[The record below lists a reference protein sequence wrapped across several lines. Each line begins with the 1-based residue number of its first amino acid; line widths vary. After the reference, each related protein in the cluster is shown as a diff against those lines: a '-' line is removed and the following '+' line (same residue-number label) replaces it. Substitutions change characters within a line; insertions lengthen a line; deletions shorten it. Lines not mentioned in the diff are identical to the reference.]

1 MTEALLIMCIMYAIL
16 IIASI
21 VLRNNVKFVMLFS
34 VVSVAVGLLIAGFQ
48 LDTRALE
55 GLSGYLDA
63 IFYALTGAAFMA
75 VLHGNGT
82 LRWIFSRIAAIQNG
96 LVKSLLLTLFIAIPG
111 MVSGM
116 ATVSLITAGAI
127 AGEYLIKNGMP
138 ARKATAY
145 VATASIAG
153 MLLPPFSLIPMVF
166 LSNSFAGLTL
176 PLLALGLPMLLVVAL
191 VFAKPVATASS
202 MPVDSSEVPGH
213 FPCVI
218 PLIAALVLYLCYDI
232 GKAFL
237 PFLGLP
243 LIAALACVLAVI
255 LPAGKRGN
263 PITQIGDLFVKIA
276 PFIAA
281 VVLLGMVRATA
292 SRCGVFGALTAVTYD
307 MNKGLTGVIAFVVMA
322 AVGIFSG
329 WYPFMALSAV
339 AFSFSANG
347 SSIGVALAYTAL
359 MALVMLFSRKN
370 NFFDQTF
377 AVLSQGD
384 EAQKSTDNLKAAWIP
399 ALALAALFAIFYFAS
414 SMITGL
420 RI

>member
-1 MTEALLIMCIMYAIL
+1 MTEALLIMCIMYATL

-75 VLHGNGT
+75 VLNGNGT
-82 LRWIFSRIAAIQNG
+82 LQWIFSRITAIHNG
-96 LVKSLLLTLFIAIPG
+96 PVKSLLLTLFIAIPG

-116 ATVSLITAGAI
+116 ATVSLLTAGAI

-138 ARKATAY
+138 TRKVAAY
-145 VATASIAG
+145 IATASVAG
-153 MLLPPFSLIPMVF
+153 MLLPPYSLIPMVF

-176 PLLALGLPMLLVVAL
+176 PLLALGLPLLLVVAL
-191 VFAKPVATASS
+191 VFARPVAAACVV
-202 MPVDSSEVPGH
+202 PVDSATAPGH
-213 FPCVI
+213 FPCIV

-232 GKAFL
+232 GKTFL

-243 LIAALACVLAVI
+243 LIAALACILAVL

-263 PITQIGDLFVKIA
+263 LITQIGDLFVKIA
-276 PFIAA
+276 PFVAA
-281 VVLLGMVRATA
+281 VALLGMVRATA
-292 SRCGVFGALTAVTYD
+292 SRCGVFGALSAVTYD
-307 MNKGLTGVIAFVVMA
+307 MNKDLTGVIAFVAMA
-322 AVGIFSG
+322 AVGVFSG
-329 WYPFMALSAV
+329 WFPFMALSAV

-347 SSIGVALAYTAL
+347 GSIGVALAYTAL
-359 MALVMLFSRKN
+359 MALVMLFSRRN
-370 NFFDQTF
+370 NLFDQTL
-377 AVLSQGD
+377 AVLSQGG
-384 EAQKSTDNLKAAWIP
+384 EAQKSADHLKAAWIP
-399 ALALAALFAIFYFAS
+399 ALALAALFVIFYFAGS
-414 SMITGL
+414 VITGL
-420 RI
+420 RV